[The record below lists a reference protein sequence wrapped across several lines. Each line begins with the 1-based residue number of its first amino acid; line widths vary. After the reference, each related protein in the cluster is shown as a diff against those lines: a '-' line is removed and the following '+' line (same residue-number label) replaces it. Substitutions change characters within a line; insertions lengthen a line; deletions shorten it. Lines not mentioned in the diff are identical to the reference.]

1 MAVGL
6 QPVGRLNNSSRHQTT
21 CNFSLLVLLR
31 EHKTDFRSKS
41 ESLLLFSRRPFNLCL
56 CGYARNAAAGPLSIF
71 VATDNDSMA
80 TGSCVMEVIL
90 PTDKKLKV
98 LYFYT
103 TTKKKRLKRFPI
115 IRARNLR
122 EKVVN
127 EADFFVL
134 GMFGWEGE
142 WVSETR
148 APIRL
153 DLFHHRPKWNTK
165 LTTQQQRKISCGEV
179 KKGNLSLLM

>member
-103 TTKKKRLKRFPI
+103 TTKKKAIKKVSHHPC
-115 IRARNLR
+115 ARSSRKSR
-122 EKVVN
+122 ERGW
-127 EADFFVL
+127 FFL
-134 GMFGWEGE
+134 C
-142 WVSETR
+142 SECSDER
-148 APIRL
+148 ESESVRREPPL
-153 DLFHHRPKWNTK
+153 D
-165 LTTQQQRKISCGEV
+165 
-179 KKGNLSLLM
+179 